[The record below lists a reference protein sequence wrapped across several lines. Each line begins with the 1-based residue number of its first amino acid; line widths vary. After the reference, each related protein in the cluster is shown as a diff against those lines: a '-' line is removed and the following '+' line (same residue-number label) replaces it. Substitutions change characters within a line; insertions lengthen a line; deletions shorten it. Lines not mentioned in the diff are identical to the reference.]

1 MSDKTE
7 NGLSS
12 HNTQSE
18 QIAQIIHHLVK
29 IESELQKY
37 QSTESDPL
45 DPQTVD
51 STRLQAFLSDLQPA
65 IDSLTHLDSSPTDG
79 RIPTFSSDVV
89 NQESEEQERDFP
101 SADYLM
107 SLRKRAEQTSIRT
120 TPDIKILSNDE
131 IQHAFHELEV
141 HQVEL
146 RMQNEELLRV
156 QIELETSRDRFSSLY
171 DFAPVG
177 YCTIDKRGIILEA
190 NATLHSMLHV
200 PETALVNTPIQHY
213 IQEQEQD
220 RFYLYHRGAIQSN
233 SNLRIEIMMGSSESN
248 RFVARLESRTAP
260 NQENMLWLVVSDIS
274 NSRRAVEFTA
284 RYEAVLATLER
295 LEIERN
301 RYRDLFEFVPDGYFV
316 TDDMGIILDVNQAG
330 ATLVH
335 STKEQLVGKA
345 LPDYVLPEAKPAFIK
360 RMNSIL
366 LMNSAG
372 SPEYPDEWE
381 VQISSGKGDP
391 NTVFVSAVLL
401 HEKPDNQIRIR
412 WLIEDITLKKQ
423 TEAALQES
431 DTRYHTLFK
440 ESLMGIRLFDLQGN
454 TITTN
459 GAIQEL
465 LGYSGEELR
474 QIPFMQLSDPL
485 DRDQEEELFR
495 SILAGETDRYTIE
508 KRYIRKNR
516 QPVWVHQLVFLVRNV
531 VNEPSFFVS
540 MTEDISER
548 KQMELELVEV
558 KRHLI
563 DAPEAE
569 RLRLSQELHDGP
581 MQDLYGVFYN
591 IKSLEGKLSGE
602 DAEIVSSSASA
613 INQVVHV
620 LRGFAGQLRPPTL
633 KSYGLEKTIRS
644 HADQFQNDHPEII
657 INLDLMPDGNK
668 LPERVSLALF
678 RIYQQS
684 LANILRH
691 ANATCINIRLILDDQ
706 HLQLGIEDNGS
717 GFKVPSRLVDLI
729 HAGHYGL
736 IGSVER
742 AEAIG
747 GTLTIDSEP
756 GRGTTI
762 FVNVNLS
769 MTPGL

>member
-156 QIELETSRDRFSSLY
+156 QIELETSLDRFSSLY

-177 YCTIDKRGIILEA
+177 FCTIDKKGVILEA
-190 NATLHSMLHV
+190 NVTLHQLLHV
-200 PETALVNTPIQHY
+200 PERTLIRTNIQHY
-213 IQEQEQD
+213 IQEHEQD
-220 RFYLYHRGAIQSN
+220 RFYLYHRAAIKSN
-233 SNLRIEIMMGSSESN
+233 SIQRCELMMGTDERD
-248 RFVARLESRTAP
+248 RFVAQFISRTTPGQP
-260 NQENMLWLVVSDIS
+260 NHLWLVISDIS
-274 NSRRAVEFTA
+274 HSRRAAEFTA
-284 RYEAVLATLER
+284 RYEAVVSTMAM

-301 RYRDLFEFVPDGYFV
+301 RYRNLFDFAPDGYLV
-316 TDDMGIILDVNQAG
+316 TDDTGAILDVNQAG
-330 ATLVH
+330 AVLLCSEKEPVVGTHLVDFI
-335 STKEQLVGKA
+335 SGEDKA
-345 LPDYVLPEAKPAFIK
+345 DFQSRFNAILEKKLEDSIPRLGEWEIHLAPAGREPFPTAVTT
-360 RMNSIL
+360 IL
-366 LMNSAG
+366 LREKPGA
-372 SPEYPDEWE
+372 P
-381 VQISSGKGDP
+381 VQIRWMFRD
-391 NTVFVSAVLL
+391 VSAR
-401 HEKPDNQIRIR
+401 KY
-412 WLIEDITLKKQ
+412 
-423 TEAALQES
+423 TEAELGKTMARFRALFEES
-431 DTRYHTLFK
+431 
-440 ESLMGIRLFDLQGN
+440 SLGIRLLDLQGN
-454 TITTN
+454 TLTCN
-459 GAIQEL
+459 AAIQEI
-465 LGYSGEELR
+465 LGYTEEELR
-474 QIPFMQLSDPL
+474 QIPFTKLTEPL
-485 DRDQEEELFR
+485 DQEEDESGFY
-495 SILAGETDRYTIE
+495 SVVSGEFDRFTNE
-508 KRYIRKNR
+508 KRCIRKDGKLI
-516 QPVWVHQLVFLVRNV
+516 WVHQVMFLVRDAA
-531 VNEPSFFVS
+531 NEPAFLVA
-540 MTEDISER
+540 MTENISER
-548 KQMELELVEV
+548 KQMESELTEV
-558 KRHLI
+558 RRHLI
-563 DAPEAE
+563 EMLEVE
-569 RLRLSQELHDGP
+569 RLMLAQDLHDGP
-581 MQDLYGVFYN
+581 MQDLYGVFYS
-591 IKSLEGKLSGE
+591 IKSLEDKLTGE
-602 DAEIVSSSASA
+602 DAETIASSADT
-613 INQVVHV
+613 INQVVNV

-644 HADQFQNDHPEII
+644 HAQQFQEDQTGIMLTLN
-657 INLDLMPDGNK
+657 LMPDRNK
-668 LPERVSLALF
+668 LPEQVSLALF

-691 ANATCINIRLILDDQ
+691 AHATSVTIRLILDDQ
-706 HLQLGIEDNGS
+706 QLQLEIEDNGK
-717 GFKVPSRLVDLI
+717 GFEVPPRLVDL
-729 HAGHYGL
+729 ARKGHYGL
-736 IGSVER
+736 VGAAER
-742 AEAIG
+742 AEAVG
-747 GTLTIDSEP
+747 GTLTIDSSP

-762 FVNVNLS
+762 IVNVNLAVAKV
-769 MTPGL
+769 